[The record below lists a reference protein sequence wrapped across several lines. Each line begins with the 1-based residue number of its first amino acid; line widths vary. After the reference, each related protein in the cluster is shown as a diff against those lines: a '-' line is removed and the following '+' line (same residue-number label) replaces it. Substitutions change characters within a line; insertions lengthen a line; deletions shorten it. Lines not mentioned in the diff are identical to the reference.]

1 MAQFIRLTFPGLLLA
16 LVTFSPGSYASCWN
30 SGTGPT
36 AIYRHPSVPAEFKNS
51 ALVIFGRVTGK
62 RNISEPDDPEGYSST
77 IYTVQVLETFKGTP
91 QRTIRL
97 KTPRPDSPWIPVKPI
112 YCLSDSPGLPTLLG
126 KNAFRKRMSTT
137 AEILPSPRMRC
148 RSLRRYGVYRRLNSV
163 RFLPSTDSWLPFD
176 TF

>member
-16 LVTFSPGSYASCWN
+16 LVTFSPASYASCWN

-51 ALVIFGRVTGK
+51 ALVIFGRVTSK

-97 KTPRPDSPWIPVKPI
+97 
-112 YCLSDSPGLPTLLG
+112 LSE
-126 KNAFRKRMSTT
+126 NTT
-137 AEILPSPRMRC
+137 ARFAMDTGKTYLLFVSQSRSTDMAGQKRLPEAYVDNCGNSAVAKDAV
-148 RSLRRYGVYRRLNSV
+148 SVIEAVRRLSKAQ
-163 RFLPSTDSWLPFD
+163 
-176 TF
+176 